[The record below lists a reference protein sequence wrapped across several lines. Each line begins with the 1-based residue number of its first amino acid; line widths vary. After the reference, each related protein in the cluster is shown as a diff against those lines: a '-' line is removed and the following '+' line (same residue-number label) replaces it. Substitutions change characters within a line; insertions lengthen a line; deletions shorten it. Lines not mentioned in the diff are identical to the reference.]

1 MSKAIYVLLALFLAS
16 GNLSAIAKLNLVAK
30 PRNHET
36 IEQLNNDAL
45 SPGLE
50 QLNQAMQ
57 TTLRLAP
64 EQLKAIS
71 KTNRQFWQE
80 RQAILKQP
88 GKIARYTAL
97 LASWDRWARQLETI
111 LDKYQYKAFLE
122 WQYEVS
128 PLSERPY

>member
-1 MSKAIYVLLALFLAS
+1 MKDLNEMSGIIIGKAV
-16 GNLSAIAKLNLVAK
+16 
-30 PRNHET
+30 
-36 IEQLNNDAL
+36 
-45 SPGLE
+45 
-50 QLNQAMQ
+50 
-57 TTLRLAP
+57 
-64 EQLKAIS
+64 S
-71 KTNRQFWQE
+71 KTNRRFWQE
-80 RQAILKQP
+80 RQAILEQP